1 MQPLDLD
8 FLKDRYDFE
17 LARKDK
23 LTDAL
28 NLPIG
33 ILTAVGGLLGVMVS
47 GFSYQIP
54 WLKKIFVTFLTFDS
68 SAFAIS
74 LFFLAFAFH
83 RQKYGYLQFP
93 GEFRDAEKA
102 LQEYDPPTAAAR
114 FEQYVKDSLIE
125 AADMN
130 AKMNNRRHKYLY
142 RARLAI
148 LGTVIFTT
156 ALGVPYVYDH
166 VMVAPK
172 VPVVHIDNLDGRG
185 R

>member
-1 MQPLDLD
+1 MDVD

-23 LTDAL
+23 LTDSL

-54 WLKKIFVTFLTFDS
+54 WLKKNFVTIVALDFG
-68 SAFAIS
+68 AFVIS
-74 LFFLAFAFH
+74 LIFLAFAFH
-83 RQKYGYLQFP
+83 RQRYGYLQTL
-93 GEFRDAEKA
+93 GELRDAEAA
-102 LQEYDPPTAAAR
+102 LQEYDPPTAIAR
-114 FEQYVKDSLIE
+114 FQEYLKDSLIE

-130 AKMNNRRHKYLY
+130 TVMNDRRYKYLY

-148 LGTVIFTT
+148 LGTVVLTT
-156 ALGVPYVYDH
+156 LLGLPYVYDH
-166 VMVAPK
+166 VKVAPK
-172 VPVVHIDNLDGRG
+172 VPVVHIDNLDGKG
-185 R
+185 K